1 MELIETFETGRKK
14 PWKEKKKLSLELAN
28 IYKDLSE
35 NKKEGDPL
43 KDRFRKRYNT
53 ILQCATFLEF
63 RTDFEYKEKK
73 LINANFCKIRLCPMC
88 IWRRSLKIYSS
99 TQKIMGYLK
108 NDYSFSFVTLTVRN
122 VKDEYL
128 RQTIKDLNNSFHRMI
143 KNKKFKNYVV
153 GYFKAIEVTINKD
166 YGSYWFGTYH
176 PHIHVIIA
184 HDKNKN
190 INIKDIKE
198 LWKKAARLKYNPECD
213 IREILEKKDKS
224 IDDIVAEVSKYAVK
238 DNDII
243 LKSENLRNKNIEVLD
258 LSLES
263 LRLVSLGGCFKN
275 AGRLLNIDTNI
286 DNGDLTDIYS
296 EKNLD
301 NLECI
306 IRFVWN
312 YGLMGYYSIDDQ

>member
-1 MELIETFETGRKK
+1 MELNEDFCSGRKK
-14 PWKEKKKLSLELAN
+14 PWKEKKIYSLELAK
-28 IYKDLSE
+28 IYKELSSE
-35 NKKEGDPL
+35 KREGDPL
-43 KDRFRKRYNT
+43 KERFRKRYDK

-63 RTDFEYKEKK
+63 RTDFEYRKKK

-99 TQKIMGYLK
+99 TQKIMSYLK
-108 NDYSFSFVTLTVRN
+108 SDYKFDFITLTVRN
-122 VKDEYL
+122 VKGDYL
-128 RQTIKDLNNSFHRMI
+128 RKTIEDLSKSFHRMI
-143 KNKKFKNYVV
+143 KCKEFKDNVK
-153 GYFKAIEVTINKD
+153 GYYKAIEVTVNKD
-166 YGSYWFGTYH
+166 YGSYWYGTYH
-176 PHIHVIIA
+176 PHIHLIIA
-184 HDKNKN
+184 RNKN
-190 INIKDIKE
+190 DKIMNIKEIKE
-198 LWKKAARLKYNPECD
+198 LWKRSSRLTYLPECD

-258 LSLES
+258 LSLEG
-263 LRLVSLGGCFKN
+263 LRLVALGGCFKKV
-275 AGRLLNIDTNI
+275 GRLLNIDTNI
-286 DNGDLTDIYS
+286 DTGDLTDIYR

-312 YGLMGYYSIDDQ
+312 YGMMGYYSID